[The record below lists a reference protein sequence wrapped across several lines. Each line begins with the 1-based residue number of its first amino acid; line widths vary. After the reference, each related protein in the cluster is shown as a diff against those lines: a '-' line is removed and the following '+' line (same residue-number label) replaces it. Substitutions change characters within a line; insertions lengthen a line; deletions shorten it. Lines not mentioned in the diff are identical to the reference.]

1 MNRHRHSATGSWL
14 VLILICAL
22 VPKPAIADNWSNE
35 KPIRLFATDTF
46 GPIGTTYS
54 PSPFSVDGRSVL
66 GEHAIW
72 GGELIQAPAGANV
85 SVRLDSVGRVV
96 LKSATRARVVTK
108 LTNVDGGT
116 RHLLIASLISG
127 DMAVTLDKDAGAYI
141 ESCGTAFT
149 ATVGADFVIHARE
162 GSPTFDAA
170 SGRVHV
176 EAQPPVLTF
185 TGRSVQL
192 VKGLPQ
198 PIAGSD
204 AMDTRT
210 TSKKRVFIQ
219 FRKSARTTSSLTKAF
234 SPQLVMFRSQA
245 TQIET
250 PAAFRRVHLEV
261 DAAVGTIFPTDAV
274 TDINGVVSAELTA
287 GSNEGTGL
295 IRAKVLR
302 DPGDPI
308 NTDYPEYTRRV
319 TVRKLPF
326 WRTRNQLLL
335 GAAAAAVVVVVSPRN
350 NGSLKQQPPPQVQ

>member
-1 MNRHRHSATGSWL
+1 L
-14 VLILICAL
+14 VLILICGL
-22 VPKPAIADNWSNE
+22 VPKPALADNWSNE

-46 GPIGTTYS
+46 RPIGTTFS
-54 PSPFSVDGRSVL
+54 LSPFSVDGRSVL

-96 LKSATRARVVTK
+96 LKSATLARVGTK
-108 LTNVDGGT
+108 LTNVDGDT

-127 DMAVTLDKDAGAYI
+127 DMAVTLDKHAGAYI

-149 ATVGADFVIHARE
+149 STVGADFVIHARE

-176 EAQPPVLTF
+176 EAQPPVL
-185 TGRSVQL
+185 
-192 VKGLPQ
+192 
-198 PIAGSD
+198 SD
-204 AMDTRT
+204 AIDTRT

-250 PAAFRRVHLEV
+250 AAAFRRVHLEV

-274 TDINGVVSAELTA
+274 TDINGVVPAELTA
-287 GSNEGTGL
+287 GSTEVTGV

-302 DPGDPI
+302 DPLDPP

-319 TVRKLPF
+319 TVRKLTF
-326 WRTRNQLLL
+326 WRTRNKLLL

-350 NGSLKQQPPPQVQ
+350 NGSLRQQPPPQIQ